1 MFFSS
6 DSKLNSSLVSSL
18 AVILCLLALAGLQVP
33 QLNKLI
39 NKSKNASIE
48 ELKRDVEA
56 ENIRLNLMQKLPSFG
71 YSNLMADG
79 VLLSFLQYFG
89 DDEARDRTGYEL
101 SPKYFEII
109 LERDPHFIES
119 YIFMSNTL
127 SLYAGLPEKS
137 ISLMD
142 KGLKSLSPQAQPRS
156 YYVWRY
162 RAVDQLLFLG
172 DGKAAQRSFEMAA
185 EWASIQSDRESQ
197 NIASASRRTAE
208 FLAKNPD
215 ITPAQEG
222 TWATVLVGALNR
234 DDERT
239 VKRVISRIEAL
250 GGKVTITP
258 ERAVKVKLP
267 ERKPNQPST

>member
-197 NIASASRRTAE
+197 NIASSSRRTAE

-234 DDERT
+234 DDQRT
-239 VKRVISRIEAL
+239 VKRVINRIEAN

-267 ERKPNQPST
+267 ERQSNQPPT

>member
-1 MFFSS
+1 MFFYS
-6 DSKLNSSLVSSL
+6 DSKLSSSLVCSL

-56 ENIRLNLMQKLPSFG
+56 ENIRLNLMQKVPSFG
-71 YSNLMADG
+71 YNNLMADG

-109 LERDPHFIES
+109 LDRDPHFIES

-234 DDERT
+234 DDQRT
-239 VKRVISRIEAL
+239 VKRVINRIEAL

-258 ERAVKVKLP
+258 ERSVKVKLP
-267 ERKPNQPST
+267 DRKPNQPPT